1 MKFTTLLSF
10 CALLALTTA
19 CGIKPAEVDPP
30 QGHKQDR
37 FPHTYP
43 SPAAEKQ

>member
-1 MKFTTLLSF
+1 MKFKMLLSL
-10 CALLALTTA
+10 CALTALLTA

-30 QGHKQDR
+30 QGYKQDR

-43 SPAAEKQ
+43 SQTTEK